1 MNFLSRV
8 VAAAQILALDA
19 SCHVDLIKDDK
30 EDYHQYFVTHLAA
43 QPAHAVS
50 PPQRC
55 MAAFVL
61 VHLCNNR
68 NRDGQRLVLQVRARV
83 RVRVC
88 ECASVCM
95 SVCVRFL

>member
-1 MNFLSRV
+1 MLPHIFEPSISAA
-8 VAAAQILALDA
+8 AAAQILALDA

-68 NRDGQRLVLQVRARV
+68 NRDGQRLVLQVCA
-83 RVRVC
+83 
-88 ECASVCM
+88 CAS
-95 SVCVRFL
+95 